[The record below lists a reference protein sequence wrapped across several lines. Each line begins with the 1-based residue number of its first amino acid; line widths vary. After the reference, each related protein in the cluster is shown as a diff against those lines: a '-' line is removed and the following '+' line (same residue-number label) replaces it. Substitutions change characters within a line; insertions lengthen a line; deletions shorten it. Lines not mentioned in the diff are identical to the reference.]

1 MLRQKTI
8 LVAEDDPD
16 LRQIFA
22 SALHFRG
29 FAVLLAET
37 GDECLASA
45 SAEGPDLIILDIM
58 MPGRDGID
66 TAAQLRANSATS
78 SLPIVALTALARSS
92 IRARALQAGCDLVL
106 LKPISPSDL
115 LHAITYL
122 LEERLSPGDRTT
134 DLHQLALREHINASE
149 LIATDAPLVQELN
162 SELPVQSGADLRN
175 RLQATQI
182 VPVCSFCGRVRT
194 SGTRWRQMA
203 ARLRAFFD
211 QWNAI
216 SHGVCPDCLSREYPG
231 VAQVCPP
238 D

>member
-1 MLRQKTI
+1 MLQQKTI
-8 LVAEDDPD
+8 LVAEDDAD

-22 SALHFRG
+22 SALHFHG
-29 FAVLLAET
+29 FAVLLAAT

-45 SAEGPDLIILDIM
+45 YAERPDLIILDIM

-66 TAAQLRANSATS
+66 TATQLRANSATCG
-78 SLPIVALTALARSS
+78 LPIIVLTALARSS

-115 LHAITYL
+115 LRAITYL
-122 LEERLSPGDRTT
+122 LEERVSPGDRTM
-134 DLHQLALREHINASE
+134 DLQQLALQEHINASE
-149 LIATDAPLVQELN
+149 LITTDAPLVQELN
-162 SELPVQSGADLRN
+162 REVPVQSGADLRN
-175 RLQATQI
+175 RLQGTQT

-216 SHGVCPDCLSREYPG
+216 SHGVCPECLSREYPELG
-231 VAQVCPP
+231 KITPR